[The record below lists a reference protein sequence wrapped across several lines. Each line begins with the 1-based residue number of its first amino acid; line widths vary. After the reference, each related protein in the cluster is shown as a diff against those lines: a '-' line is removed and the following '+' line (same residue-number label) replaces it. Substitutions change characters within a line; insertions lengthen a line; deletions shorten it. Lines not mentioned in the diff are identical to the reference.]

1 VRTRDPD
8 PIPAAVDASQCSL
21 GSLGETPH
29 FLRRRGRWLGPVLGP
44 ETEGAHAQQ
53 GTSESIKSQPIYPD
67 DHVAAAINAGLELR
81 RHGRYIDP
89 NHRTG
94 LREFAGL

>member
-1 VRTRDPD
+1 MRTRDPD
-8 PIPAAVDASQCSL
+8 PIPGVVDSSQCSL

-29 FLRRRGRWLGPVLGP
+29 FLPRRGRCLGPALGP
-44 ETEGAHAQQ
+44 ETEGADAQQ
-53 GTSESIKSQPIYPD
+53 GMSGSVTSQPIYPD
-67 DHVAAAINAGLELR
+67 DPVTAAINAGLELR

-94 LREFAGL
+94 PREFAGL